1 MICAKEAKYTRSLYN
16 KSMLLAV
23 KFEAFKVTWDLIM
36 ISLEECFRSQFDRT
50 LRRVITVSRNR
61 VYLSRK
67 RDVMMICIKS
77 ARTQKNT
84 IYEETMI

>member
-1 MICAKEAKYTRSLYN
+1 MICAKEAKIYAESYN

-77 ARTQKNT
+77 ARTQKKYNL
-84 IYEETMI
+84 